1 MTCQKCGATMDAISK
16 FCGECGAL
24 TRAEVASTQPIEAQS
39 TAAPLRATKPCP
51 YCGEQILEVASKCRF
66 CGSDLPLAVQGQPLA
81 RPPAASN
88 IMLNAPPVAAS
99 PQGPS
104 IVIQNVQAAQPAPVQ
119 AGFVPGYYKN
129 PGLAV
134 FLSFIFPG
142 GGQFYNGHVGKG
154 FLVLFT
160 FWAFGISWVWSLF
173 DAYAS
178 AQRIN
183 RLGF

>member
-1 MTCQKCGATMDAISK
+1 MNCQKCGATLDAASK
-16 FCGECGAL
+16 FCGECGAV
-24 TRAEVASTQPIEAQS
+24 TRADVASAQPIEAPQAPAQS
-39 TAAPLRATKPCP
+39 RSTKPCP

-66 CGSDLPLAVQGQPLA
+66 CGSDLLPAYQGQPLA
-81 RPPAASN
+81 RPSAASS
-88 IMLNAPPVAAS
+88 IALNAPPVAAS

-104 IVIQNVQAAQPAPVQ
+104 IVIQNVQASQPAPVHG
-119 AGFVPGYYKN
+119 GFVPGYYKN

>member
-1 MTCQKCGATMDAISK
+1 MNCQKCNATLDTTSK
-16 FCGECGAL
+16 FCGECGTAQ
-24 TRAEVASTQPIEAQS
+24 AISTQTIETHPAAAQN
-39 TAAPLRATKPCP
+39 RATKPCP

-66 CGSDLPLAVQGQPLA
+66 CGSDLFLANQGQPLA
-81 RPPAASN
+81 RPSSASN
-88 IMLNAPPVAAS
+88 IVLNAPPAAS

-160 FWAFGISWVWSLF
+160 FWAFGISWIWSLF